1 MLKNILKT
9 TLKSQKGMTLIEIM
23 VVVTIIASISGFIAV
38 KVIDK
43 QAEANIKLT
52 KTGMETVS
60 GVLDQYKLDNY
71 RYPTTDQG
79 LDALVSKPST
89 GKVPKN
95 YPSNGYIKKKSLKDA
110 WDEPY
115 LYSSDGRTFTISSKG
130 PDQEEGTDDDIS
142 SDELDEE

>member
-1 MLKNILKT
+1 MIKRI
-9 TLKSQKGMTLIEIM
+9 LKSQAGMSLIEIM

-52 KTGMETVS
+52 KTGIATVS

-79 LDALVSKPST
+79 LEALVKKPSS
-89 GKVPKN
+89 GKIPKN
-95 YPSNGYIKKKSLKDA
+95 YPSQGYISKKTLKDA

-115 LYSSDGRTFTISSKG
+115 SYTSDGRTFTITSNG
-130 PDQEEGTDDDIS
+130 PDLEEGTEDDIS